1 MNAFWKFVGVEDDE
15 EASDDEE
22 SEDEESED
30 EEDEEE
36 EEEEEEDHEE
46 EEEQGTYIYVY
57 VELCTISLVS
67 VPSRFLCS

>member
-30 EEDEEE
+30 EEE
-36 EEEEEEDHEE
+36 EEEEEEDSEE

-57 VELCTISLVS
+57 VELCTIYLVG
-67 VPSRFLCS
+67 VP

>member
-30 EEDEEE
+30 EE
-36 EEEEEEDHEE
+36 EEEEEEDSEE
-46 EEEQGTYIYVY
+46 EEEQGMYIYVY

>member
-30 EEDEEE
+30 EEE
-36 EEEEEEDHEE
+36 EEEEEEDSEE

-57 VELCTISLVS
+57 VERCTISLVS
-67 VPSRFLCS
+67 VPSRFLCN

>member
-30 EEDEEE
+30 EE
-36 EEEEEEDHEE
+36 EEEEDSEE
-46 EEEQGTYIYVY
+46 EEEQGTYVY

-67 VPSRFLCS
+67 VPLRFLCS

>member
-1 MNAFWKFVGVEDDE
+1 MNVFWKFVGVEDDE

-22 SEDEESED
+22 SEDEE
-30 EEDEEE
+30 DEEE
-36 EEEEEEDHEE
+36 EEEEEEEEDSEE

-67 VPSRFLCS
+67 VPSRFLCN